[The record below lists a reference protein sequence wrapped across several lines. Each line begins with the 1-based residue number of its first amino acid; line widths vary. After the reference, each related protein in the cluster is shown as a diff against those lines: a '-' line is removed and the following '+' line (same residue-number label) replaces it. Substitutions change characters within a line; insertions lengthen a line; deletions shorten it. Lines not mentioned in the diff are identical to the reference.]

1 MASLEAVRKRLEL
14 LSADIATLERE
25 LPAEEQEEIGQH
37 VAAAREAIAAAL
49 AVFKN
54 RDKDVRQTYGLN
66 G

>member
-14 LSADIATLERE
+14 LSTDISTLERM
-25 LPAEEQEEIGQH
+25 LPPEEQEEIGEH
-37 VAAAREAIAAAL
+37 VAKAREAIAAAL